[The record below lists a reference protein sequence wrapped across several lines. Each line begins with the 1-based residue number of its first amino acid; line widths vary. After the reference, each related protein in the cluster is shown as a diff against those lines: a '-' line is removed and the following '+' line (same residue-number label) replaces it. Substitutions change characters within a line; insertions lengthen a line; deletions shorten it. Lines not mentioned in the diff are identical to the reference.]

1 MEATPIKWQPI
12 QEVKMADNDEFEYDE
27 IRGAHGKKSILSA
40 LNKKKLSSEEMD
52 EIFL

>member
-1 MEATPIKWQPI
+1 MKMEATP
-12 QEVKMADNDEFEYDE
+12 KMADDDDYEFDEVMGE
-27 IRGAHGKKSILSA
+27 HGKKSKLSG